1 MPNRYLY
8 KGRLYSDD
16 REDRTIDNYEGD
28 LDDLL
33 FELITDDKT
42 GSDIYTC
49 EVTSYYING
58 EYFGSDE
65 DVTTDEIIDALVD
78 YGYDGLE
85 VSE

>member
-1 MPNRYLY
+1 MPSRYLY

-16 REDRTIDNYEGD
+16 REDSKLDNYEGD

-33 FELITDDKT
+33 FELITDDRT
-42 GSDIYTC
+42 GSDIYTY
-49 EVTSYYING
+49 ETTSYYING

>member
-1 MPNRYLY
+1 MPSRYLY
-8 KGRLYSDD
+8 KGKLYSDD
-16 REDRTIDNYEGD
+16 RGDSKLDNYEGD

-33 FELITDDKT
+33 FELITDDRT

-49 EVTSYYING
+49 ETTSYYING